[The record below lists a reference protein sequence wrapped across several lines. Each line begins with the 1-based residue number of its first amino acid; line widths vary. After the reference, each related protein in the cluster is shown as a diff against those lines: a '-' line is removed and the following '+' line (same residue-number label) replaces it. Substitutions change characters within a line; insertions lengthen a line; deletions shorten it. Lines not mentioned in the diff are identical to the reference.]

1 LTRSDKSK
9 LDKPKPL
16 AGGVRHDARG
26 NAVWQW
32 ASETARHAAASTSQ
46 LLRRLNVSGLSL
58 QDDARAPEAHGKPVA
73 TKPAPVSPAA
83 PGKPAAP
90 VRKAQGGFN
99 PYDRSATPRAVAA
112 NKRPPAMPPR
122 ARSSWWRRLLV
133 RR

>member
-9 LDKPKPL
+9 PDRPKPL

-26 NAVWQW
+26 IAVWQW
-32 ASETARHAAASTSQ
+32 VSETARHALASTSQ
-46 LLRRLNVSGLSL
+46 LLRRLDVSGRSL
-58 QDDARAPEAHGKPVA
+58 QDDARAPEAHSKPVA
-73 TKPAPVSPAA
+73 PKPAPVSPAA

-90 VRKAQGGFN
+90 VRKTQGGFN

-112 NKRPPAMPPR
+112 NKMPSAMSPP
-122 ARSSWWRRLLV
+122 ARSSWWRRLFV

>member
-1 LTRSDKSK
+1 LTRSDASK
-9 LDKPKPL
+9 PDRPQRP
-16 AGGVRHDARG
+16 AGGVRLDARG

-46 LLRRLNVSGLSL
+46 LLRRLDVSSLSL
-58 QDDARAPEAHGKPVA
+58 QDDARAPKAQSKPAA
-73 TKPAPVSPAA
+73 TKPAPGSPAA

-90 VRKAQGGFN
+90 APKTRGGFN

-112 NKRPPAMPPR
+112 GKKQPAVPPR
-122 ARSSWWRRLLV
+122 ARSPWWRRLFV